1 MEITVNINAIEIV
14 AAINKLA
21 EAIERGGTTALAP
34 VPKAEPKAKTEPKA
48 APATKVNTEPKAIPK
63 EEPKAEPAPK
73 EEQPKP
79 EPKAAPKEE
88 PTYTLV
94 QVREKLAA
102 LSRSGKQA
110 QVKALIEKFGAA
122 KLSDI
127 KEEDYA
133 ALMAEAE
140 GL

>member
-34 VPKAEPKAKTEPKA
+34 VPKAEPKAKAKAKTEPKA
-48 APATKVNTEPKAIPK
+48 VPATKVNT
-63 EEPKAEPAPK
+63 
-73 EEQPKP
+73 

-102 LSRSGKQA
+102 LSRDGKQA
-110 QVKALIEKFGAA
+110 KVKELIQKFDAT
-122 KLSDI
+122 KLSDV